1 MVKKDVKVINPT
13 GIHLRPAGNLV
24 KMAKKCTSETLI
36 TKDGKSED
44 PKRLLKLLT
53 LEIGCGSIITVSCDG
68 PNEEEDLK
76 MLVDYIESGLGEL
89 DG

>member
-44 PKRLLKLLT
+44 LKLLT

-76 MLVDYIESGLGEL
+76 MLADYIESGLGEL

>member
-44 PKRLLKLLT
+44 PKRLP

-76 MLVDYIESGLGEL
+76 MLADYIESGLGEL